1 MWAYGQDGWI
11 VRIPSG
17 DGTLGDGVWERI
29 VQVGSGTRV
38 GACDDVRG
46 RFPGRW
52 HVGAGFQGQ
61 WEKWLGSWTYGC
73 KWELAKLL
81 GSQLGR

>member
-17 DGTLGDGVWERI
+17 DGTLGDGPWERI

-38 GACDDVRG
+38 EPGP
-46 RFPGRW
+46 FPGREGW
-52 HVGAGFQGQ
+52 RVGGGFQGH
-61 WEKWLGSWTYGC
+61 WEKLLGWTYDGC
-73 KWELAKLL
+73 KWELEKLL